1 MELIELT
8 GAVLLAQPVGEYDK
22 RLVILTGERG
32 KVTAFAHGAR
42 RPNNAL
48 MAASNPFVFG
58 TFLLAEGRTAY
69 TLKSAEVVNYFSELP
84 MRQPEVYYG
93 FYFLELASYWAQ
105 EGMECTEMVDL
116 LYITLRALMKG
127 HHSLTLIRSIYEC
140 RIMTINGVFAPPET
154 PAGID
159 ESAWYA
165 LSFVSSCSLSK
176 LYSFGLSEKA
186 ERDFTRAVRKRLSG
200 CVDRKLKSL
209 AMLTLSSTQNF
220 TE

>member
-69 TLKSAEVVNYFSELP
+69 TLRSAEVVNYFSELP

-105 EGMECTEMVDL
+105 EGMECTEMVNL

>member
-209 AMLTLSSTQNF
+209 TMLTLYSTQNF

>member
-22 RLVILTGERG
+22 RLVMLTGERG

-105 EGMECTEMVDL
+105 EGMECTEMVNL

-209 AMLTLSSTQNF
+209 AMLTLYSTQNF

>member
-209 AMLTLSSTQNF
+209 AMLTLYSTQNF

>member
-58 TFLLAEGRTAY
+58 TFRLAEGRTAY
-69 TLKSAEVVNYFSELP
+69 TLRSAEVVNYFSELP

-105 EGMECTEMVDL
+105 EGMECTEMVNL

-209 AMLTLSSTQNF
+209 AMLTLYSTQNF

>member
-105 EGMECTEMVDL
+105 EGMECTEMVNL

-127 HHSLTLIRSIYEC
+127 QHSLTLIRSIYEC

-209 AMLTLSSTQNF
+209 AMLTLYSTQNF

>member
-105 EGMECTEMVDL
+105 
-116 LYITLRALMKG
+116 
-127 HHSLTLIRSIYEC
+127 
-140 RIMTINGVFAPPET
+140 
-154 PAGID
+154 
-159 ESAWYA
+159 
-165 LSFVSSCSLSK
+165 
-176 LYSFGLSEKA
+176 
-186 ERDFTRAVRKRLSG
+186 
-200 CVDRKLKSL
+200 
-209 AMLTLSSTQNF
+209 
-220 TE
+220 

>member
-186 ERDFTRAVRKRLSG
+186 ERDFTRAVRRRLSG
-200 CVDRKLKSL
+200 CVDKKLKSL

>member
-1 MELIELT
+1 MELIELK
-8 GAVLLAQPVGEYDK
+8 GAVLFAQPVGEYDK
-22 RLVILTGERG
+22 RLVLLTGERG

-42 RPNNAL
+42 RPNNSL

-58 TFLLAEGRTAY
+58 TFTLAEGRTAY
-69 TLKSAEVVNYFSELP
+69 TLRSADVVNFFSDLP

-116 LYITLRALMKG
+116 LYITLRALLKG
-127 HHSLTLIRSIYEC
+127 HQSPDLI
-140 RIMTINGVFAPPET
+140 TET
-154 PAGID
+154 PEGMD

-165 LSFVSSCSLSK
+165 LSFVASTSLAK

-186 ERDFTRAVRKRLSG
+186 EKDFTRTVRKRLSG
-200 CVDRKLKSL
+200 CVDKKLKSL

>member
-1 MELIELT
+1 MELIELK
-8 GAVLLAQPVGEYDK
+8 GAVLFAQPVGEYDK

-58 TFLLAEGRTAY
+58 TFTLAEGRTAY
-69 TLKSAEVVNYFSELP
+69 TLKSADVVNFFSDLP

-116 LYITLRALMKG
+116 LYITLRALLKG
-127 HHSLTLIRSIYEC
+127 HQSPDLIRSIYEC
-140 RIMTINGVFAPPET
+140 RIMTVNGVFAPPET
-154 PAGID
+154 PEGMD

-165 LSFVSSCSLSK
+165 LSFVASTSLAK

-186 ERDFTRAVRKRLSG
+186 EKDFTRTVRKRLSG
-200 CVDRKLKSL
+200 CVDKKLKSL

>member
-69 TLKSAEVVNYFSELP
+69 TLRSAEVVNYFSELP

-105 EGMECTEMVDL
+105 EGMECTEMVNL

-209 AMLTLSSTQNF
+209 TMLTLYSTQNF

>member
-69 TLKSAEVVNYFSELP
+69 TLRSAEVVNYFSELP

-105 EGMECTEMVDL
+105 EGMECTEMVNL

-209 AMLTLSSTQNF
+209 AMLTLYSTQNF